1 MCWCWAIFVRPWQTG
16 FFARLSVPF
25 EDHPQYFRQILTSIA
40 NIRHFRGGMTV
51 EEIRSDRK
59 TEAAIE
65 RELQIIT
72 EAAARLGTQGALLCP
87 DVNWR
92 EIRDFGNILRHT
104 YDQLDPNV
112 LQAVLD
118 YDLQM
123 LEPRV
128 RAALARLE
136 QSI

>member
-1 MCWCWAIFVRPWQTG
+1 
-16 FFARLSVPF
+16 
-25 EDHPQYFRQILTSIA
+25 
-40 NIRHFRGGMTV
+40 MTV